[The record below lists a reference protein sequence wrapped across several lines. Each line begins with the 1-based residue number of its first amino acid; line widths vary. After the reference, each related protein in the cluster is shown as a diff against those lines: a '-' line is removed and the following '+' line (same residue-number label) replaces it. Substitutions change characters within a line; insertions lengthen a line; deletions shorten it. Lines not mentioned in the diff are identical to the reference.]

1 MATCVKCGAPLRE
14 GAKFCGACGA
24 KAELR
29 RFCTQCGEPLEP
41 GEKFCAQCG
50 APVEDAPA
58 PAVPGA
64 SREKK
69 PDFPDVR
76 GFYGDRHKAVSVS
89 DEALVWYD
97 NSAYCLYRLD
107 RDWTLHSAQPG
118 QLTDVIQTRD
128 GVLALHYHETRDGT
142 TLVLKTLDKHLSLL
156 SERPLC
162 EIPAGDAVEECCYF
176 MTQFDLFVLQ
186 YTMSYDAQTDRDRST
201 DVFLRQI
208 DLATGET
215 REWKWD
221 RLEWKGWAVCFDDLP
236 AFLGVDGERPCLS
249 VGLQKGEDNERAVL
263 IFDPRTGSFSSLW
276 QGRGDDGRPMFFDW
290 KKHIMWTR
298 PTRAEAESR
307 VDVTERSLVARKLA
321 PNSPMLSNLSVWQE
335 YHGGSYFTYF
345 DGEHAYYAP
354 SYFQF
359 FAYTQSGAQSED
371 WNQSGHGRA
380 ETAVVWP
387 QADKI
392 VMDLMADYRYTVYPM
407 AAAKPGHDELISLRQ
422 EN

>member
-1 MATCVKCGAPLRE
+1 M
-14 GAKFCGACGA
+14 
-24 KAELR
+24 R
-29 RFCTQCGEPLEP
+29 RAGGGRSRPRRTRGQP
-41 GEKFCAQCG
+41 GEDAGLPRCA
-50 APVEDAPA
+50 
-58 PAVPGA
+58 
-64 SREKK
+64 
-69 PDFPDVR
+69 
-76 GFYGDRHKAVSVS
+76 GFYGDKHKAVSVS

-97 NSAYCLYRLD
+97 NSAYCLYLLD

-128 GVLALHYHETRDGT
+128 GVLALHYHETRDDT

-162 EIPAGDAVEECCYF
+162 EIPAGDAVEECCCF

-201 DVFLRQI
+201 DVSLRQI
-208 DLATGET
+208 DLATRET

-221 RLEWKGWAVCFDDLP
+221 RLEWKGWTVCFDDLP

-249 VGLQKGEDNERAVL
+249 VGLQKGEDNERAAL

-276 QGRGDDGRPMFFDW
+276 QGRGDDGRPMFF
-290 KKHIMWTR
+290 
-298 PTRAEAESR
+298 
-307 VDVTERSLVARKLA
+307 
-321 PNSPMLSNLSVWQE
+321 
-335 YHGGSYFTYF
+335 
-345 DGEHAYYAP
+345 
-354 SYFQF
+354 
-359 FAYTQSGAQSED
+359 D